1 MNGLQAIGLA
11 LAITANVMAWS
22 IYFDWKGSR

>member
-11 LAITANVMAWS
+11 TAITANLMAWWV
-22 IYFDWKGSR
+22 YFDSKGNN